1 MVGAFFHKYS
11 VAPSGET
18 TDRIQKKLGCEKMGQ
33 TSSITMPS
41 MVDIVGCTP
50 AEDEKVSCFFGLS
63 VCDAFGMTKFV
74 IMEMLL
80 SSIIFQNNYG
90 VIA

>member
-18 TDRIQKKLGCEKMGQ
+18 TDRIQKKLGGTRMGR

-41 MVDIVGCTP
+41 MVGIVGHAP
-50 AEDEKVSCFFGLS
+50 AVDEKV
-63 VCDAFGMTKFV
+63 
-74 IMEMLL
+74 
-80 SSIIFQNNYG
+80 
-90 VIA
+90 